1 MCDVG
6 GLILQQ
12 PDIDW
17 RTVSEWLGAMPT
29 LQGGDLASWCG
40 GTWKPP
46 SPTVSA
52 NGVSTDTRS
61 IQPGNLYVALRGPRC
76 DGHDFIADAF
86 ARHAA
91 AAVVERSSAAAEAP
105 HSPLLLVDDTLKA
118 LRDLAAHYRNTLSG
132 EILAVTGSVG
142 KTTVKEMIADVLAT
156 SASTARTRGNWNN
169 EIGLPLSLITMEAG
183 DVYGVF
189 ELGMNHPGEL
199 APLCGIARPTWGV
212 ITNVG
217 PVHIEFFDSVQSIA
231 KEKAT
236 VFRCLPKDGTAIL
249 SRDEAMFDLLVEE
262 APCRIVTT
270 GIRRDA
276 DFQGL
281 LDKERPGHF
290 AVIERATG
298 ERAEF
303 QLPLPGEHVVA
314 NALLAIAVGRLHGL
328 PWDNLKAALG
338 QYKPPPMRWNRTSLG
353 GVVVINDAYNANP
366 MSMKSALSA
375 FGQTPVK
382 GRRWLVLG
390 GMRELGEAERREHE
404 ALGVEIARGTWAGL
418 VTIGPLA
425 VMIADAATAAAGR
438 SLKVFR
444 CDDHAGAA
452 AVLAQGVK
460 AGDAVLLKGSR
471 GEQVEK
477 VLDIWKKSTDAK
489 A

>member
-1 MCDVG
+1 M
-6 GLILQQ
+6 
-12 PDIDW
+12 
-17 RTVSEWLGAMPT
+17 
-29 LQGGDLASWCG
+29 ASWCG

-46 SPTVSA
+46 LPVSVC
-52 NGVSTDTRS
+52 GVSTDTRT
-61 IQPGNLYVALRGPRC
+61 IQSGSLYVALRGPLH
-76 DGHDFIADAF
+76 DGHDFIPEAF
-86 ARHAA
+86 KRHAA
-91 AAVVERSSAAAEAP
+91 AAMVERSSAAAKGQP
-105 HSPLLLVDDTLKA
+105 GPLLLVGDTLKA
-118 LRDLAAHYRNTLSG
+118 LRDIASGYRSTLSG

-156 SASTARTRGNWNN
+156 SAPTARTHGNWNN
-169 EIGLPLSLITMEAG
+169 EIGLPLSLMAMEPG
-183 DVYGVF
+183 DAYGVF

-199 APLCGIARPTWGV
+199 EPLCGIARASWGV

-217 PVHIEFFDSVQSIA
+217 PVHMEFFDSVESIA
-231 KEKAT
+231 REKAT
-236 VFRCLPKDGTAIL
+236 VFRCLPRDGTAVL
-249 SRDEAMFDLLVEE
+249 SRDEAMFDLL
-262 APCRIVTT
+262 ASAASCRVVTT

-276 DFQGL
+276 DLQGI
-281 LDKERPGHF
+281 LDRERPGHF
-290 AVIERATG
+290 SVIERATG

-328 PWDNLKAALG
+328 PWDNLKAAMG
-338 QYKPPPMRWNRTSLG
+338 HYKPPPMRWNRSSFG

-366 MSMKSALSA
+366 MSMKSALLA

-404 ALGVEIARGTWAGL
+404 ALGAEIARGDWAGL

-425 VMIADAATAAAGR
+425 AMTAEAASSG

-444 CDDHAGAA
+444 CEDHAGAA
-452 AVLAQGVK
+452 SILAQGVK
-460 AGDAVLLKGSR
+460 AGDAILLKGSR

-477 VLDIWKKSTDAK
+477 VLDLWKKASDAE